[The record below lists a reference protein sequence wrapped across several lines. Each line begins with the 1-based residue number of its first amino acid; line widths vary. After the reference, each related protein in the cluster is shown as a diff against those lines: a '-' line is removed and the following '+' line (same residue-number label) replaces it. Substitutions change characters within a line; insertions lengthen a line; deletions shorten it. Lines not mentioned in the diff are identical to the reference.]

1 MPFPYLCFN
10 KIKYLAMYIKSISI
24 KNFKGFDDIELS
36 FENENQQG
44 KRQWTVIL
52 GENGVG
58 KSNLLKAIALIAL
71 ADDTFLEFSDWQAEW
86 IKIGADEGVIEA
98 TFRMK
103 NELHTYKKI
112 FTRPTFGKK
121 FDNSSNKNIFIAAYG
136 ASRNL
141 FLGNYLGTNEKQ
153 SRETLAVANLFKS
166 NSPLYPITAWAMD
179 LDYRKGERGLSIVR
193 NALEGFLPEVS
204 FEGIDKENRQLM
216 FKTVDGVLSLDQLSD
231 GYKNMAA
238 WFGDLMFRITEHY
251 KDIENPLLAE
261 GILLLDELELHL
273 HPSWQRKL
281 YDFITEKLPNMQI
294 IATTH
299 SPLAA
304 QQAGENEL
312 YALRRN
318 EEHKIEILPFIG
330 SPRKM
335 LIHQLLMSPIFGA
348 VTDEALSVEKKK
360 NEFRASS
367 TKEKKRGLEQ
377 RNIQEI
383 LPERPYLAMSEE
395 QKNLLDRLEQH
406 LNLPKP

>member
-1 MPFPYLCFN
+1 
-10 KIKYLAMYIKSISI
+10 MYIKSISI

-36 FENENQQG
+36 FEKENQQG

-58 KSNLLKAIALIAL
+58 KSNLLKAIALLSIDSTIAL
-71 ADDTFLEFSDWQAEW
+71 ISSSDEW
-86 IKIGADEGVIEA
+86 IKKDTISA
-98 TFRMK
+98 TIKAIFVSNGK
-103 NELHTYKKI
+103 EQEKKI
-112 FTRPTFGKK
+112 S
-121 FDNSSNKNIFIAAYG
+121 FDSKVLPDIHDARDESPFIVAYG
-136 ASRNL
+136 ATRSLNLGEHIGNRSIYPGKDTQAVGNL
-141 FLGNYLGTNEKQ
+141 FNP
-153 SRETLAVANLFKS
+153 
-166 NSPLYPITAWAMD
+166 NSFLHSITAWAID
-179 LDYRKGERGLSIVR
+179 LDYRKGEKGLTIVKQ
-193 NALEGFLPEVS
+193 ALEGFLPEVS
-204 FEGIDKENRQLM
+204 FECIDKENRQLM

-304 QQAGENEL
+304 QQAGENEVF
-312 YALRRN
+312 ALRRN
-318 EEHKIEILPFIG
+318 EENKIEVIPFVG

-335 LIHQLLMSPIFGA
+335 LINQLLMSPVFGA
-348 VTDEALSVEKKK
+348 VNDEALSVEKTK
-360 NEFRASS
+360 NEIRVSN
-367 TKEKKRGLEQ
+367 TTQKKRGLEQ
-377 RNIQEI
+377 ENIKEM

-395 QKNLLDRLEQH
+395 QKDLLERLEQH
-406 LNLPKP
+406 LNLHKP